1 MRRDT
6 GQVFN
11 FEMLY
16 QRPSH
21 LTDQHCCPSVI
32 TGLDP
37 VISSSTVLEEMAG
50 SGTGHDGNTV
60 ISKSRTTGRLV
71 LLTTKKSS
79 AAGDKASNVMENEY
93 DRDLE

>member
-1 MRRDT
+1 MRRAT

-21 LTDQHCCPSVI
+21 LIDQNCCLSVI

-37 VISSSTVLEEMAG
+37 VISSSAVLE
-50 SGTGHDGNTV
+50 
-60 ISKSRTTGRLV
+60 
-71 LLTTKKSS
+71 
-79 AAGDKASNVMENEY
+79 
-93 DRDLE
+93 